1 MPEAEV
7 GDLRALVLVLDQ
19 DPDRVRVLQHVAAV
33 ARRAVR
39 VDRRPDRADP
49 PQRVVEQGP
58 LEVRLREDPEG
69 VALADSEC
77 EQPVGDLLDCH
88 GRLVP
93 RDLLPAGLA
102 LDQVRGV
109 LASPRGRVA
118 PQAPDRPHELSLRW
132 EGKRGVT
139 AKLPG
144 PTRLIHS
151 GPMRTTWN
159 GSLSFGLVTI
169 PVGLAPATAPKARAS
184 DVTFRTLH
192 RECGTPIK
200 QKRWCP
206 VHEREVSNDELV
218 KGWEVSKGQ
227 FVIVEDADLEA
238 IEQRD
243 TSRAIEIS
251 RFVPLAEV
259 DPLFFDRT
267 YFLAPSSAEAQRKPY
282 VLLLNAMK
290 ETGMAAI
297 GRMVIRG
304 NENFVLIRPK
314 DDALVLET
322 LFLAEDVR
330 SQAEIDEAVEGIGV
344 SEPELDLARQLI
356 DSLVGEW
363 EPDDLHSEYREN
375 LREMLEAKL
384 AGEEIAMPEPVADAP
399 VVDLME
405 ALKKSV
411 AASKKRDGAKP
422 AAERKKAAPRKR
434 AAAK

>member
-1 MPEAEV
+1 
-7 GDLRALVLVLDQ
+7 
-19 DPDRVRVLQHVAAV
+19 
-33 ARRAVR
+33 
-39 VDRRPDRADP
+39 
-49 PQRVVEQGP
+49 
-58 LEVRLREDPEG
+58 
-69 VALADSEC
+69 
-77 EQPVGDLLDCH
+77 
-88 GRLVP
+88 
-93 RDLLPAGLA
+93 
-102 LDQVRGV
+102 
-109 LASPRGRVA
+109 
-118 PQAPDRPHELSLRW
+118 
-132 EGKRGVT
+132 
-139 AKLPG
+139 
-144 PTRLIHS
+144 
-151 GPMRTTWN
+151 MRTTWN

-206 VHEREVSNDELV
+206 VHEREVTNDELV

-267 YFLAPSSAEAQRKPY
+267 YFLAPSSAEAQRRPY

-330 SQAEIDEAVEGIGV
+330 SQAEIDEAVEAV
-344 SEPELDLARQLI
+344 DVQEPELELARQLI
-356 DSLVGEW
+356 DSLVGDW
-363 EPDDLHSEYREN
+363 EPEALQSEYRQN
-375 LREMLEAKL
+375 LRKLLEAKL

-411 AASKKRDGAKP
+411 AASKTRDGDKP
-422 AAERKKAAPRKR
+422 SARKKAAPRKR

>member
-1 MPEAEV
+1 
-7 GDLRALVLVLDQ
+7 
-19 DPDRVRVLQHVAAV
+19 
-33 ARRAVR
+33 
-39 VDRRPDRADP
+39 
-49 PQRVVEQGP
+49 
-58 LEVRLREDPEG
+58 
-69 VALADSEC
+69 
-77 EQPVGDLLDCH
+77 
-88 GRLVP
+88 
-93 RDLLPAGLA
+93 
-102 LDQVRGV
+102 
-109 LASPRGRVA
+109 
-118 PQAPDRPHELSLRW
+118 
-132 EGKRGVT
+132 
-139 AKLPG
+139 
-144 PTRLIHS
+144 
-151 GPMRTTWN
+151 MRTTWN

-267 YFLAPSSAEAQRKPY
+267 YFLAPSSAEAQRRPY

-314 DDALVLET
+314 DEALVLET

-330 SQAEIDEAVEGIGV
+330 SQAEIDEAVEAV
-344 SEPELDLARQLI
+344 DVQEPELELARQLI
-356 DSLVGEW
+356 DSLVGDW
-363 EPDDLHSEYREN
+363 EPEALQSEYRQN
-375 LREMLEAKL
+375 LRQLLEAKL

-411 AASKKRDGAKP
+411 AASKKGDGAKP
-422 AAERKKAAPRKR
+422 AAARKKAAPRKR

>member
-1 MPEAEV
+1 
-7 GDLRALVLVLDQ
+7 
-19 DPDRVRVLQHVAAV
+19 
-33 ARRAVR
+33 
-39 VDRRPDRADP
+39 
-49 PQRVVEQGP
+49 
-58 LEVRLREDPEG
+58 
-69 VALADSEC
+69 
-77 EQPVGDLLDCH
+77 
-88 GRLVP
+88 
-93 RDLLPAGLA
+93 
-102 LDQVRGV
+102 
-109 LASPRGRVA
+109 
-118 PQAPDRPHELSLRW
+118 
-132 EGKRGVT
+132 
-139 AKLPG
+139 
-144 PTRLIHS
+144 
-151 GPMRTTWN
+151 MRTTWN

-206 VHEREVSNDELV
+206 VHEREVTNDELV

-227 FVIVEDADLEA
+227 FVIVEDSDLEA

-259 DPLFFDRT
+259 DPMFFDRT
-267 YFLAPSSAEAQRKPY
+267 YFLAPSSAEAQRRPY

-314 DDALVLET
+314 GEALVLET

-330 SQAEIDEAVEGIGV
+330 SQAEIDEAVEAV
-344 SEPELDLARQLI
+344 DVKEPELELARQLI

-363 EPDDLHSEYREN
+363 EPDSLHSEYRQN
-375 LREMLEAKL
+375 LRQLLEAKL
-384 AGEEIAMPEPVADAP
+384 AGEEITVPEPVADDAQ

-411 AASKKRDGAKP
+411 AASKTRDGDKP
-422 AAERKKAAPRKR
+422 AARKKTSSRKR